1 MQLVYVGERL
11 EAVDVPRARIVNW
24 KRGETREVPAEI
36 AASLLERPDEFRAL
50 HQAEAVDP
58 IQHHTGSVEDIE
70 REVEG

>member
-24 KRGETREVPAEI
+24 KRGETREVPDEI
-36 AASLLERPDEFRAL
+36 AASLLERPDEFR
-50 HQAEAVDP
+50 QAEAGDP
-58 IQHHTGSVEDIE
+58 IQHHVGSVEDIE